1 MFKPLTR
8 TIKTPRRPNAGFAET
23 QFVHTAGDDDYSGFA
38 PTEMFDDH
46 LADSAEAPAAGIPA
60 PAPVDAHAAASSSR
74 TALERAATVPAEVP
88 VPAAGAEEPAIPQSW
103 VTSQWV
109 AAQEA
114 KAHEAA
120 NQARAVIAAQRRAEE
135 HADADEAAA
144 AQAAP
149 RTGLARLR
157 AAFER
162 LLPGEFRSLLPLF
175 IGVTVTMTLISA
187 VLPLFD
193 KH

>member
-1 MFKPLTR
+1 MFKPLIR
-8 TIKTPRRPNAGFAET
+8 TNKNLRRPNGGFADT
-23 QFVHTAGDDDYSGFA
+23 MFVHARGDDDYSGFA
-38 PTEMFDDH
+38 PTQMFEEEDVAPMPVP
-46 LADSAEAPAAGIPA
+46 ADPHAAR
-60 PAPVDAHAAASSSR
+60 AAASTSH
-74 TALERAATVPAEVP
+74 TALERAATSSAPATAPEA
-88 VPAAGAEEPAIPQSW
+88 PAAEDASIPQSW

-135 HADADEAAA
+135 QAEAAQADQA
-144 AQAAP
+144 APAAP

-175 IGVTVTMTLISA
+175 IGVTVTVALISA

-193 KH
+193 KP